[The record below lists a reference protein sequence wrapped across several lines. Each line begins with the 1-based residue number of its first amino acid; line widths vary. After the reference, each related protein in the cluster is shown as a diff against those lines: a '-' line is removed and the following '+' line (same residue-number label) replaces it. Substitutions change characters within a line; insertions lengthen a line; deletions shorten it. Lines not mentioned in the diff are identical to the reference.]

1 MNSIIVIDNHS
12 SIFQFGR
19 TVKLFISF
27 LANVNL
33 GKYNQQN
40 KFLFSEKFVNAT
52 TKGLQLPLTRR
63 RGKTKMIL

>member
-40 KFLFSEKFVNAT
+40 KFLFSEKFVNPST
-52 TKGLQLPLTRR
+52 T
-63 RGKTKMIL
+63 